1 MEQQLRENFKKCNR
15 NLKQIS
21 VNVQKFP
28 LLLNRKTEVLFKGH
42 VSLDKKAVTSPL
54 QSLLAPW
61 VLSAADMVCVINKDH
76 VDKKECLVNIIS
88 SLRGSTTVKANT
100 VYSLRECR
108 LEGHEWKNDFRTRP
122 KSSS

>member
-76 VDKKECLVNIIS
+76 VDKKGVSGKYNKLAKRINNCQGQYSVFS
-88 SLRGSTTVKANT
+88 SGVSTRR
-100 VYSLRECR
+100 S
-108 LEGHEWKNDFRTRP
+108 
-122 KSSS
+122 